1 MKTIERKTHLDENK
15 TSLKSA
21 TFELQRK
28 KNAGHARVSDHYLLR
43 Y

>member
-28 KNAGHARVSDHYLLR
+28 KKRGARPR
-43 Y
+43 F